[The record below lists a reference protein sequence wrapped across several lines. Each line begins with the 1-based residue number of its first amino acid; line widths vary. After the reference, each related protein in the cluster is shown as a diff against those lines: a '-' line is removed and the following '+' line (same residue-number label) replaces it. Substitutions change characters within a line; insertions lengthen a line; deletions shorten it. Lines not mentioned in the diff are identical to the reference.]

1 MSAPN
6 TTSAAYRASIQK
18 GYLHNVSAGDTV
30 QSISIKYYGSTS
42 RANEIRQ
49 LNGLSSD
56 QVQAGTKIAL
66 PLK

>member
-1 MSAPN
+1 M
-6 TTSAAYRASIQK
+6 
-18 GYLHNVSAGDTV
+18 